1 MRKYALACH
10 SVSRSRYRPA
20 LYKGRHSMKN
30 DVSPLADSVLAE
42 LSRQALAESAGRLGI
57 DPCRL
62 ARSLRGGRIAELILT
77 LRHARS
83 WAYPSDCRKI
93 EALLA
98 GIDGEAGD
106 GFSPVHGDGPRPP
119 RVPEPG
125 GREGDPCRS

>member
-1 MRKYALACH
+1 
-10 SVSRSRYRPA
+10 
-20 LYKGRHSMKN
+20 MKN
-30 DVSPLADSVLAE
+30 DVSPLSDSVLAE
-42 LSRQALAESAGRLGI
+42 LSRQALAESAGRLGV

-93 EALLA
+93 DALLA

-106 GFSPVHGDGPRPP
+106 GPAPPIRGDAPRPP
-119 RVPEPG
+119 HVPDPG
-125 GREGDPCRS
+125 GRQGDACRS

>member
-1 MRKYALACH
+1 
-10 SVSRSRYRPA
+10 
-20 LYKGRHSMKN
+20 MKN
-30 DVSPLADSVLAE
+30 DVSPLSDSVLAE
-42 LSRQALAESAGRLGI
+42 LSRQALAESAGRLGV

-77 LRHARS
+77 LRHAHS

-106 GFSPVHGDGPRPP
+106 GSPQVPGQSPRPAH
-119 RVPEPG
+119 VPETD

>member
-1 MRKYALACH
+1 
-10 SVSRSRYRPA
+10 
-20 LYKGRHSMKN
+20 MKN
-30 DVSPLADSVLAE
+30 DVSPLSDSVLAE
-42 LSRQALAESAGRLGI
+42 LSRQALAESAGRLGV

-98 GIDGEAGD
+98 GIDGEEGD
-106 GFSPVHGDGPRPP
+106 GAPAVRGDAPRPP
-119 RVPEPG
+119 RIPETG
-125 GREGDPCRS
+125 GRKGEPCRS